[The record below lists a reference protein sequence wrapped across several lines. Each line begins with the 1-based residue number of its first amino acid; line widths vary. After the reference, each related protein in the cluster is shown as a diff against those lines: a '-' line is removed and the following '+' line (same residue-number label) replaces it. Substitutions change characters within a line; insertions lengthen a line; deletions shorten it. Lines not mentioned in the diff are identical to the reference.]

1 MPDSYTTDN
10 DGRTTVIE
18 RRSSGAGMM
27 VGMIVIIALIAA
39 IAFFLFAKD
48 NREERQ
54 TDAVVGAAQSVGDAA
69 EQAGA
74 RIGDAAERVA
84 PKD

>member
-1 MPDSYTTDN
+1 MADGYDTDGN
-10 DGRTTVIE
+10 GRTTVIE
-18 RRSSGAGMM
+18 QRSGGAGMM
-27 VGMIVIIALIAA
+27 IGMIVIIALIAA

-69 EQAGA
+69 RDAGA
-74 RIGDAAERVA
+74 KIGDAADRVT
-84 PKD
+84 PKN